1 MTLKLAKSSAPGS
14 MAGYLFQPERAL
26 YWLVC
31 SGNGSLIGIETEDDI
46 VRQVKEG
53 TELNV
58 REQAK
63 HSLTSNIP
71 FGDHSKD
78 LWNTLGIWLLD
89 VSTGKVNCNNTQFHM
104 VTNKDV
110 ESGLI
115 LELDNAKEP
124 DQIKQCISKLR
135 SIAKNTPQGIKA
147 YVDKVINH
155 DDQVIGDLIKQIV
168 VCDGKKG
175 SSGEKSL
182 SDVKTRLMIPEH
194 IPFNEV
200 YNSLLGW
207 IHFTAMS
214 CWRNGVQAWLSR
226 DTFVEYYHKL
236 ISRYET
242 HSFVER
248 PKGLIPV
255 THVERQKQA
264 NAVFV
269 RQLYLLAIESE
280 DNLIIDAIDDYLM
293 SSSERIRLS
302 VMGDITKND
311 IDKFDDALKERWKM
325 IHSVYRQ
332 KYKNALK
339 QQRDIVTMGEESGLE
354 VLHQTLNHREPLAG
368 QQTEQ
373 FYLTRGSYHRLA
385 DTMEIG
391 WHPDYKTLIEV
402 EDYE

>member
-1 MTLKLAKSSAPGS
+1 MTIKLAKNSAPGS

-46 VRQVKEG
+46 VRQVKENA
-53 TELNV
+53 ELNV

-63 HSLTSNIP
+63 HSITSNIP

-78 LWNTLGIWLLD
+78 LWNTLGIWLSD
-89 VSTGKVNCNNTQFHM
+89 VATGKVNYNNTQFQM
-104 VTNKDV
+104 VTNKEI
-110 ESGLI
+110 ESGLV
-115 LELDNAKEP
+115 LELEKAKEP
-124 DQIKQCISKLR
+124 DEIKQCISKLR
-135 SIAKNTPQGIKA
+135 NIAKNTPQGIKA
-147 YVDKVINH
+147 YVDKVISYN
-155 DDQVIGDLIKQIV
+155 DQIIGDLIKQIV
-168 VCDGKKG
+168 VCDRKKG
-175 SSGEKSL
+175 SSGDKSL
-182 SDVKTRLMIPEH
+182 SEMKTRLMIPDH

-207 IHFTAMS
+207 VHSTAMS
-214 CWRNGVQAWLSR
+214 CWRNGIQAWLGR
-226 DTFVEYYHKL
+226 DAFIEYYHKL

-248 PKGLIPV
+248 PKALIPI
-255 THVERQKQA
+255 TNVERQEQA

-280 DNLIIDAIDDYLM
+280 DNLLIDAIDDYLM

-302 VMGDITKND
+302 VLGDITKED
-311 IDKFDDALKERWKM
+311 IDKFDDALKDRWKM
-325 IHSVYRQ
+325 IHAVYRQ
-332 KYKNALK
+332 KYKKAQK
-339 QQRDIVTMGEESGLE
+339 QLSDIITFGEESGLDI
-354 VLHQTLNHREPLAG
+354 LHQTLNHREPLAG

-385 DTMEIG
+385 DAMEIG
-391 WHPDYKTLIEV
+391 WHPDYKILIEA